1 MDAAFFTQQQRL
13 VARMTEALVDARA
26 QIAVDRASLFDSSVG
41 ADGTVSDDDKP
52 PLDEYDR
59 VLEQI
64 DVALDFAKGEAA

>member
-1 MDAAFFTQQQRL
+1 MEASFFTQQQRL

-26 QIAVDRASLFDSSVG
+26 QIKIDRESLHCSSVQ
-41 ADGTVSDDDKP
+41 ADGSIADDDKP